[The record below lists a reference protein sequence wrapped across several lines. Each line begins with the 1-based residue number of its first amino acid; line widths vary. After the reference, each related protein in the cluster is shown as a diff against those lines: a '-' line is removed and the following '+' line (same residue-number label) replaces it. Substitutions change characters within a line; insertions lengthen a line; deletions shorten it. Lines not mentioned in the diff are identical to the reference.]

1 MPDALDENTWPTT
14 TERMQ
19 QRMQQRMVWGV
30 RLALVVAVG
39 FSVAFPGLPQFE
51 GKGMAFRAPFYLLP
65 MAVVPVVWRWRGRR
79 SPYPYLVDALIISP
93 FLVDTLGNALNFYE
107 SFSRTDDVLHFLNW
121 VLLVAGI
128 TLALLRTTLPPL
140 AVWTLGYGIGGL
152 AIIWWE
158 AAEWLV
164 QELGTAGLGL
174 TYGDTIGDL
183 LLSSTGG
190 AVGAALALRFGREF
204 VRGPGPRLHVEA
216 GAGET

>member
-1 MPDALDENTWPTT
+1 MTKRGHERVAWTVRVALL
-14 TERMQ
+14 
-19 QRMQQRMVWGV
+19 
-30 RLALVVAVG
+30 LAVA

-65 MAVVPVVWRWRGRR
+65 LAVVPIVWRLRGR
-79 SPYPYLVDALIISP
+79 SAPYPHLVDALVVSP

-107 SFSRTDDVLHFLNW
+107 TFSSTDDVLHFVNW
-121 VLLVAGI
+121 TLLVGGI
-128 TLALLRTTLPPL
+128 TLALMRTTLPPL
-140 AVWTLGYGIGGL
+140 AIWTAASGLGGL

-183 LLSSTGG
+183 VLSSTGG
-190 AVGAALALRFGREF
+190 AVGAALALRIAA
-204 VRGPGPRLHVEA
+204 RGTGERQVDELTAPPRS
-216 GAGET
+216 G

>member
-1 MPDALDENTWPTT
+1 M
-14 TERMQ
+14 RI
-19 QRMQQRMVWGV
+19 
-30 RLALVVAVG
+30 ALVAALA

-65 MAVVPVVWRWRGRR
+65 VGVVPLIWRRRGRPE
-79 SPYPYLVDALIISP
+79 PYPHLVDALVISP
-93 FLVDTLGNALNFYE
+93 FLVDTLGNAFNFYN
-107 SFSRTDDVLHFLNW
+107 SFDVTDDVLHFVNW

-128 TLALLRTTLPPL
+128 TLALLRTALPPL
-140 AVWTLGYGIGGL
+140 AVWTMAYGIGGL

-190 AVGAALALRFGREF
+190 AVGAALALRFGSGVVGHRT
-204 VRGPGPRLHVEA
+204 EA
-216 GAGET
+216 AR

>member
-1 MPDALDENTWPTT
+1 MTGPRLL
-14 TERMQ
+14 
-19 QRMQQRMVWGV
+19 WGV
-30 RLALVVAVG
+30 RFALVLAVA

-65 MAVVPVVWRWRGRR
+65 MAVVPTIWRLRGRPA
-79 SPYPYLVDALIISP
+79 PYPHVVDALIISP
-93 FLVDTLGNALNFYE
+93 FLVDTLGNVLNFYE
-107 SFSRTDDVLHFLNW
+107 TFASTDDVLHFGNW

-128 TLALLRTTLPPL
+128 TMALLRTTLPPL
-140 AVWTLGYGIGGL
+140 AIWCLAYGIGGL

-183 LLSSTGG
+183 MLSSTGG
-190 AVGAALALRFGREF
+190 ALGAALALRFGS
-204 VRGPGPRLHVEA
+204 GVEA
-216 GAGET
+216 RPR